1 MAFYQIHVYGILFS
15 LSVPVHKVKYG
26 NYENLSR
33 MIQIQI
39 KNRKK
44 TIDESMDRIEHFY
57 SSCVYVASKRLGK
70 LFCKWSWNYTKIHLF
85 KQD

>member
-15 LSVPVHKVKYG
+15 ISACTKVKYG

-39 KNRKK
+39 KNRKEP
-44 TIDESMDRIEHFY
+44 IDESMDRIEHFY
-57 SSCVYVASKRLGK
+57 SSCVYVASKRLSK